1 MSEILLDNLFP
12 WFEERT
18 KGKLRPIKKRGEQIC
33 DKIEGFL
40 ARIEDAAEKLLMSK
54 DRDAYRG
61 AEQDPKRHELAV
73 RSADKLSEKVTERIR
88 EFKIPENITYDNL
101 RDLGENLKEFF
112 AFVNGAGRRWVPKMS
127 PWFKSE
133 LKDIDYF
140 LKKLTQTSKEL
151 QNFIHVEYKEVKS
164 IEDIINSIEDIKT
177 AVDENRIID
186 TEIETASK
194 KLKSLENTRA
204 DLKKDLTDL
213 METGK
218 SKDLTEIRN
227 NEASLRQLFNR
238 YFRPLKKPLR
248 KLKVSIERGQYSM
261 GMEQQSTMN
270 KYLDRPFV
278 TFLEEEE
285 GYPLLKIVL
294 NGLRSSLANK
304 KLSMKPSRTNKAL
317 KQIKDI
323 CEGDALLDLQK
334 KGKSMTL
341 IKAKLETELELT
353 EHREKQLRLQED
365 IERTEKERRG
375 IEAKLS
381 NLQVEFDRN
390 QEKISRYK
398 KEIEEDIRK
407 TVKDNISVK
416 I

>member
-1 MSEILLDNLFP
+1 MSEISLDNLFP

>member
-1 MSEILLDNLFP
+1 MSEISLVNLLP

-227 NEASLRQLFNR
+227 TEASLRQLFNR

-261 GMEQQSTMN
+261 GVEQQSTMN

-334 KGKSMTL
+334 KGKTMTL